1 MHHHQC
7 TDANA
12 PTPMH
17 QHQCINTNAP
27 IPSSPTP
34 MHRYQVL
41 SRRRRMLM
49 DMVDGF
55 ELEVRDGNTNVPLA
69 VRDGNTNVP
78 TSFYQ

>member
-1 MHHHQC
+1 
-7 TDANA
+7 
-12 PTPMH
+12 
-17 QHQCINTNAP
+17 
-27 IPSSPTP
+27 

-69 VRDGNTNVP
+69 VRDGNTNDP
-78 TSFYQ
+78 ISFYQ

>member
-1 MHHHQC
+1 MPMHRNQC
-7 TDANA
+7 TYQCTATNA

-17 QHQCINTNAP
+17 QH
-27 IPSSPTP
+27 
-34 MHRYQVL
+34 QVL